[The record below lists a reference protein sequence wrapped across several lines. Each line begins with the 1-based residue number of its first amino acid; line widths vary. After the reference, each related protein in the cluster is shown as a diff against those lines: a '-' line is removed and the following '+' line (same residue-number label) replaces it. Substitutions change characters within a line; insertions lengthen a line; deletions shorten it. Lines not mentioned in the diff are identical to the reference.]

1 MKLRLVLFL
10 SYLGAF
16 ILYVS
21 PVFFTEMIK
30 TPAIKATKKLKAAE
44 KQLIAKIIREIIALR
59 HPEGFDENDVAD
71 RNEEVRRLF
80 DYPLH
85 IITIILIWLISSK
98 CIT

>member
-1 MKLRLVLFL
+1 M
-10 SYLGAF
+10 
-16 ILYVS
+16 YVRS
-21 PVFFTEMIK
+21 VFFTEMIK

>member
-1 MKLRLVLFL
+1 M
-10 SYLGAF
+10 
-16 ILYVS
+16 YVGS
-21 PVFFTEMIK
+21 VFFTEMIK

-80 DYPLH
+80 DYP
-85 IITIILIWLISSK
+85 
-98 CIT
+98 